1 MDSHGSCNDKSYNGK
16 SCKDKLCKD
25 KRTKSS
31 CIISSFYNHIKRL
44 MDPSSCR
51 GKHKPKTTISSDH
64 FLDLIGDKN
73 IHKKEITH
81 VCDFFPDP
89 RTTLAPVYVM
99 VKRLP
104 KHAKL
109 VSFRED
115 TTIIPFPA
123 YKHVHFSNTVV
134 VRTIPAREEPEEGHL
149 IHGLCKYDVDV
160 LKMTNMK
167 QFQSNIEYHTTS
179 KQLRLLPD
187 ESNIEYRPGFV

>member
-1 MDSHGSCNDKSYNGK
+1 
-16 SCKDKLCKD
+16 
-25 KRTKSS
+25 
-31 CIISSFYNHIKRL
+31 

-73 IHKKEITH
+73 IHKKQITH

-99 VKRLP
+99 VERLS
-104 KHAKL
+104 KHSKL
-109 VSFRED
+109 VSFSED

-123 YKHVHFSNTVV
+123 YKHVHFSNTVF
-134 VRTIPAREEPEEGHL
+134 VRTISARAEPEECHL
-149 IHGLCKYDVDV
+149 IYGLCKYDVDV
-160 LKMTNMK
+160 PKMTNMK
-167 QFQSNIEYHTTS
+167 HFLSDIEFNRTS
-179 KQLRLLPD
+179 KHFRVLPD